1 MRSMGRP
8 KEKCLQSKIL
18 VLISYRTVRQS
29 YSSIIIQN
37 PTSSIIQQFREAPS
51 AYIFFVHEL
60 IQAFID
66 ICNSSTM
73 LYKIF
78 DKLKKHFWEDVPGG
92 FNSSPLQNNIK
103 DKVNVET
110 EHLALFYYHI
120 LRENVR
126 LPLTIFRP
134 PERL

>member
-1 MRSMGRP
+1 MEP
-8 KEKCLQSKIL
+8 HIQL
-18 VLISYRTVRQS
+18 YRGVRAA

-60 IQAFID
+60 IQSFID
-66 ICNSSTM
+66 ICNSSKV

-78 DKLKKHFWEDVPGG
+78 DKLKKHFWGDMFKESNGTSH
-92 FNSSPLQNNIK
+92 FKNIK
-103 DKVNVET
+103 DRVNVEN

-120 LRENVR
+120 LRENVIHYQFINFR
-126 LPLTIFRP
+126 LPGK
-134 PERL
+134 